1 MTIPKIIHQLW
12 IGNKPA
18 PINLM
23 NTWKDKHPDYEYIYW
38 NESEITKRN
47 MIFECQDKINSI
59 EEINGKADI
68 MRWEILYKYGGIF
81 IDADAI
87 CLNSISELVTNI
99 ECFAA
104 YENEIVRP
112 GLVATGTMGFPPQ
125 HPLVKECINYILN
138 NEVSTKKTGKRAWIT
153 VGPMLLTNVYNTG
166 EFPMKIFP
174 WYYFYPIHHT
184 GLKYNGHNKV
194 YAFQEWGSTFQ
205 SYDNMNNIQIHKD
218 FLEPTN
224 YVSILIPSYNTK
236 AIYIKECLDSI
247 LKQEG
252 YFGMEI
258 VWINDGSDKLH
269 TTLLK
274 NLLENFKKNSRFIT
288 VKYLENDI
296 NLGLGGSLN
305 KGVIECS
312 YDIILRH
319 DSDDIML
326 PNRVEKQLNIML
338 NDNNIH
344 MLGGQVSAFKDNI
357 TNIVFNT
364 NHPDISW
371 EEYKKIKSHWI
382 ANHPTLCFR
391 KSSII
396 DVGNYNI
403 TRKIIVEDID
413 LELRVLKKYGKIYNM
428 KDILVLY
435 RLHDK
440 QVTNQ
445 NNNEYKII
453 RDNLINTIIQE

>member
-153 VGPMLLTNVYNTG
+153 VGPMLLTNVYNSG
-166 EFPMKIFP
+166 KFSMKIFP

-224 YVSILIPSYNTK
+224 YISILISSYNTK

-247 LKQEG
+247 IKQEG

-288 VKYLENDI
+288 IKYLENDI
-296 NLGLGGSLN
+296 NMGIGYTLN

-312 YDIILRH
+312 HDIIIKQ

-326 PNRVEKQLNIML
+326 PNRIEKQLNIIL

-357 TNIVFNT
+357 SNIVFNT

-382 ANHPTLCFR
+382 ANHPALCFR
-391 KSSII
+391 KSSILAA
-396 DVGNYNI
+396 GNYDI
-403 TRKIIVEDID
+403 SRKVMTEDFE
-413 LELRVLKKYGKIYNM
+413 LQLRVLKKYGKIYNM
-428 KDILVLY
+428 KDIIVLY